1 VFTREEVRK
10 SQREQMDQM
19 IDRIEMELLSPR
31 PLPAD
36 ATQSDIRGEE
46 LNLARKRDLIAKL
59 KAIKP
64 DGRMVVSLKDAPGK
78 RIYDIEL
85 KHGDTLFI
93 PENPGRI
100 SVLGSVYNPAT
111 FVYDAGFDHNRY
123 LQMAGGFT
131 PTANRREMYII
142 KVDGTVVRP
151 VRSHAL
157 EPGDAIVVPEKMEI
171 ISAGRQVRELI
182 ESLYRIAVTV
192 AVTRTIF

>member
-1 VFTREEVRK
+1 
-10 SQREQMDQM
+10 M

-31 PLPAD
+31 PLPAET
-36 ATQSDIRGEE
+36 TQADIRGEE
-46 LNLARKRDLIAKL
+46 MNLARKRDLIAKL

-64 DGRMVVSLKDAPGK
+64 DGRMTISLKDAPDK
-78 RIYDIEL
+78 SIYDIEL
-85 KHGDTLFI
+85 KDGDTLLI

-111 FVYDAGFDHNRY
+111 FIYDARFDHNRY

-131 PTANRREMYII
+131 PTANRRELYII
-142 KVDGTVVRP
+142 KVDGTVAKP
-151 VRSHAL
+151 GRSYTL

-192 AVTRTIF
+192 AVTQTIF